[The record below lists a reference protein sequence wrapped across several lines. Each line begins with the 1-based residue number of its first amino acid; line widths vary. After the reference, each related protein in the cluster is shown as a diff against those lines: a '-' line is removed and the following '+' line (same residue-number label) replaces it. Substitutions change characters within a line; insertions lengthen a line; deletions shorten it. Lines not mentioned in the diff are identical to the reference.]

1 MLRWEK
7 ECTFLLEKKNVPE
20 TILFPSPLLKCI
32 CVITTSQLNETQKL
46 FCKMR
51 VLLSV
56 LRIEFK
62 MAKCVVEPLAHL
74 KTIFEG

>member
-1 MLRWEK
+1 M
-7 ECTFLLEKKNVPE
+7 
-20 TILFPSPLLKCI
+20 KCI
-32 CVITTSQLNETQKL
+32 ILCVITTSQLNETQKL
-46 FCKMR
+46 FFKMR

-74 KTIFEG
+74 KTILEGWDTRLDLKTR